1 MEFNAPATEN
11 LFDRAK
17 LVGKSTPR
25 IDGPLKVSG
34 AAPYAAERH
43 DVAAGQAYGW
53 IVGAAIAKGRIR
65 SMELGDALLDEDGLL
80 PFHSLSVGAA
90 KTPAECRHLVV
101 HGFAWLLGLRQVPLL
116 SMASHGS

>member
-34 AAPYAAERH
+34 AATIAMTP
-43 DVAAGQAYGW
+43 
-53 IVGAAIAKGRIR
+53 GARRASPSSIDRIRPLAIAAPTIQ
-65 SMELGDALLDEDGLL
+65 
-80 PFHSLSVGAA
+80 P
-90 KTPAECRHLVV
+90 
-101 HGFAWLLGLRQVPLL
+101 
-116 SMASHGS
+116 